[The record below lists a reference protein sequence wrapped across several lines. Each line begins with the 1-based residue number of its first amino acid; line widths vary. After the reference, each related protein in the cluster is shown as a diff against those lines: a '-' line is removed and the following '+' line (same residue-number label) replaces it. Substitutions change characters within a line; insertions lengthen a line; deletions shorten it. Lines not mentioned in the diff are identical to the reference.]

1 MSTDPHLPDPQ
12 RRPGGAR
19 FAGASGAR
27 PRAPRLRERPSA
39 GAALPAREGT
49 GRAPRSTGLIFLR
62 YLLPA
67 LIVIAGAIVMA
78 FGSEVDLEGGGA
90 IVSAG
95 LATYFLNW
103 LFRLGATGDLE
114 REREDAAR
122 EYFDRHGRW
131 PS

>member
-1 MSTDPHLPDPQ
+1 MATSPTERPQ
-12 RRPGGAR
+12 R
-19 FAGASGAR
+19 S
-27 PRAPRLRERPSA
+27 L
-39 GAALPAREGT
+39 
-49 GRAPRSTGLIFLR
+49 GLTLLR
-62 YLLPA
+62 YALPA
-67 LIVIAGAIVMA
+67 LIVLGGAIVMA
-78 FGSEVDLEGGGA
+78 FGSEIDLEGGGA

-103 LFRLGATGDLE
+103 LFRLGVSGDRE